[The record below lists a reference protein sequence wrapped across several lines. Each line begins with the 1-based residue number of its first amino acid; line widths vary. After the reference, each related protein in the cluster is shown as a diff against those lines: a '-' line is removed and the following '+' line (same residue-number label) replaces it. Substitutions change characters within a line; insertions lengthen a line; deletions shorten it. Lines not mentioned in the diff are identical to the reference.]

1 MNYYC
6 LRKGV
11 RGNHGR
17 GRIKKV
23 MEKAYKLGFEYEKIY
38 GGCAQSTIAAIQDS
52 LGIRDGGVFKTGT
65 GLARGGGLTGIGDC
79 GAYVAGIM
87 VLSQLCGRERSN
99 FEDPGR
105 VMRVKSYNLVKK
117 LIDEFLR
124 EFGTIICRRDIQM
137 KKFGRSY
144 YIRDSEDR
152 IKFEEAGAHDDKCT
166 DVVGKGAQMAVKI
179 ILDEGLAA
187 LT

>member
-1 MNYYC
+1 
-6 LRKGV
+6 
-11 RGNHGR
+11 
-17 GRIKKV
+17 
-23 MEKAYKLGFEYEKIY
+23 MEKAYKLGFEYEKTY

-52 LGIRDGGVFKTGT
+52 LGIRDDGVFKTGT
-65 GLARGGGLTGIGDC
+65 GGGGLTGIGDC

-99 FEDPGR
+99 FEDSGR

-144 YIRDSEDR
+144 YIRDPVDR
-152 IKFEEAGAHDDKCT
+152 EYLG
-166 DVVGKGAQMAVKI
+166 
-179 ILDEGLAA
+179 
-187 LT
+187 